1 MLITN
6 LITRLKANAELNAFF
21 TAHYGKEP
29 RHLMGYRKS
38 PKPDELP
45 LLCYIPIKSAY
56 KARYENQRTIS
67 IVIYLNDNRLLD
79 DTLTVIEPDQQTAA
93 ETQLFSG
100 AVRSDQAQE
109 ILINALKGMRLDD
122 GFVIGF
128 DFTINTDLTLGF
140 PFFQAEVV
148 FNVGSMNFNQR

>member
-1 MLITN
+1 MVITDLIIKLKTN
-6 LITRLKANAELNAFF
+6 AALNDFF

-29 RHLMGYRKS
+29 RHLMGYKKS

-45 LLCYIPIKSAY
+45 LLCYIPIKSKY
-56 KARYENQRTIS
+56 QKRYENHRTIS
-67 IVIYLNDNRLLD
+67 IVIYINDNRLLD
-79 DTLTVIEPDQQTAA
+79 DTLAVIEPDLQAA
-93 ETQLFSG
+93 AGTQLFSG
-100 AVRSDQAQE
+100 AVRSDQAQD
-109 ILINALKGMRLDD
+109 ILIDALKGLRLDN

-148 FNVGSMNFNQR
+148 FDVGSQNFNQR